1 MNFFSSSDD
10 KSKHSDSA
18 ETMKGNETY
27 RKNSDSNSEPKTQLT
42 KHADKVELSIQDE
55 LQKLKLLSSAKQ
67 EGASSGASSP
77 KVLSPSVGR
86 AVKNRP
92 PLLSK
97 RSKKQ
102 LATFGEEDRCHST
115 EDLSGEFYFMFGC
128 RHR

>member
-1 MNFFSSSDD
+1 MFFSSDD
-10 KSKHSDSA
+10 KSNHSEAA
-18 ETMKGNETY
+18 ETAKGNETY
-27 RKNSDSNSEPKTQLT
+27 RKNSDAKSEPKTQLT
-42 KHADKVELSIQDE
+42 NHTDKVELSIQDE

-67 EGASSGASSP
+67 EGTSSGASSP
-77 KVLSPSVGR
+77 KVSSPSAGR

-115 EDLSGEFYFMFGC
+115 EDLSGEFIYI
-128 RHR
+128 